1 MQNERSTEKTL
12 RALGLCAKARR
23 LICGTPM
30 ICDAL
35 RGAKKPFLVISASDN
50 ADNTS
55 KKLTDKCAFYET
67 RLVTIDASGEILA
80 AAVGKTGV
88 LASVAVTD
96 GNLAELVKK
105 SLGDEE

>member
-1 MQNERSTEKTL
+1 MSPGVL
-12 RALGLCAKARR
+12 RALGLCKRAGA

-35 RGAKKPFLVISASDN
+35 RNEKKKPLVVLMATDASEG
-50 ADNTS
+50 TK

-67 RLVTIDASGEILA
+67 RLVTLESGGEALA
-80 AAVGKTGV
+80 AAVGKTGF

-96 GNLAELVKK
+96 ENLAGLVKK
-105 SLGDEE
+105 ALARNKRL